1 VFLIVAVSME
11 ELLVGEVLASPTG
24 EGNEMVEFKQVAVF
38 EVESTARA
46 TALLH
51 RQQAARGVPGQG
63 MVLEP
68 GSPVDQLAII
78 DRSVPPY
85 LVVLSHRWD
94 KWHGL
99 VGLAR
104 WR

>member
-1 VFLIVAVSME
+1 VRLDLVLG
-11 ELLVGEVLASPTG
+11 ELGEQADQPGAPAQIAPALDRRLSG
-24 EGNEMVEFKQVAVF
+24 QVALQ
-38 EVESTARA
+38 R
-46 TALLH
+46 
-51 RQQAARGVPGQG
+51 
-63 MVLEP
+63 
-68 GSPVDQLAII
+68 
-78 DRSVPPY
+78 